1 MKRFIDWI
9 QSIAI
14 ALGAPGL
21 FLIGFLDSS
30 FLSFPEVNDLLLVLM
45 VTEHPHRMVLY
56 ATSATLGSLSGC
68 LALYYVG
75 RKGGD
80 AFIRRRFGSG
90 TVNRALGLIQRN
102 GVLAILVP
110 SLLPPPAPFKIFVL
124 MAGIAGISPARF
136 TTAILIGR
144 GLRYFGEAILALY
157 YGERAIAFIEAN
169 SARVGVTLIGVIG
182 VGALGYWIWRKRQ
195 VPAEQ

>member
-1 MKRFIDWI
+1 MKNFIDWI

-14 ALGAPGL
+14 TLGAPGL
-21 FLIGFLDSS
+21 FIIGFLDSS

-56 ATSATLGSLSGC
+56 AASATLGSLAGC
-68 LALYYVG
+68 LALYSVG

-90 TVNRALGLIQRN
+90 AVDKTLKVIQNN

-110 SLLPPPAPFKIFVL
+110 ALLPPPAPFKIFVIL
-124 MAGIAGISPARF
+124 AGLAGISPARF
-136 TTAILIGR
+136 VTAIVLGR
-144 GLRYFGEAILALY
+144 GIRYFGEGLLALY
-157 YGERAIAFIEAN
+157 YGERAIEFMKEN
-169 SARVGVTLIGVIG
+169 SATVGLWLVAVVL
-182 VGALGYWIWRKRQ
+182 VGALGYWLWRKRRANVSQ
-195 VPAEQ
+195 